1 MGVFKNGP
9 VPTTALVTSTFE
21 AQEAGLRSSPHR
33 GVDFGVPS
41 GTPVVAPDDGVVE
54 RCFFDSGGGGMVI
67 FLMHPQ
73 HGMRTAYLH
82 LSSFNVHDGQQVRA
96 GQQIALS
103 GNTGHSTGPHLHFE
117 VRRPSTTGSDD
128 RLNPASW
135 LPVPYKLT
143 RSAALQAQ
151 IASIGG
157 PGGIFNG
164 AALLGLAA
172 VGYLLVR
179 RK

>member
-1 MGVFKNGP
+1 MGMFKNGP

-103 GNTGHSTGPHLHFE
+103 GNTGHFE

-135 LPVPYKLT
+135 LPVTYKLT
-143 RSAALQAQ
+143 PSAALQAR

-172 VGYLLVR
+172 VGYLLIR